1 MAASLLPYLTRRLLA
16 AALLLLGV
24 ASLTFVLIHA
34 APGDPADLYLAKEMD
49 PAARQAVLAAYG
61 LDRPLLTQ
69 YGLWLAG
76 LARFELGWSISHR
89 RPVVEVMAERIPYT
103 LQITV
108 LGFALQLLLG
118 IGIGWLAARR
128 RGSVEDLLAS
138 GGALVVYSL
147 PAFWLGALLI
157 MFFALHLGWLPS
169 SGMRDVIATPITW
182 WQLVADRARH
192 LILPVI
198 CLGLGSAAATARYV
212 RAGLLTARSSEYCTA
227 ARARGA
233 TEARVLGRHAMK
245 HTLLPVITLS
255 GLSVPF
261 LLGGSVLV
269 ENVFSWP
276 GIGSLSVEAIYARD
290 YPLVLAAQLLFAMAV
305 VVGNLAADV
314 ALVLV
319 DPRLREGSVR

>member
-1 MAASLLPYLTRRLLA
+1 MTASLLPYLARRFIV
-16 AALLLLGV
+16 AALLVLGV

-34 APGDPADLYLAKEMD
+34 APGDPADMYLARDMD

-76 LARFELGWSISHR
+76 LGRLELGWSISHR
-89 RPVVEVMAERIPYT
+89 RPVATVMAERIPKT

-108 LGFALQLLLG
+108 PGFLLQLLLG

-128 RGSVEDLLAS
+128 PGSLDDLLAS
-138 GGALVVYSL
+138 GSALVVYSL
-147 PAFWLGALLI
+147 PSFWLGALLI
-157 MFFALHLGWLPS
+157 MFFAMTLGWLPS
-169 SGMRDVIATPITW
+169 SGIRDLIAAPAAGWPAI
-182 WQLVADRARH
+182 VDRARH
-192 LILPVI
+192 LILPVV

-212 RAGLLTARSSEYCTA
+212 RAGLLTARASDFATA

-233 TEARVLGRHAMK
+233 SETRVLGRHAMK
-245 HTLLPVITLS
+245 NTLLPLITLS
-255 GLSVPF
+255 GLSIPL

-269 ENVFSWP
+269 ESVFSWP

-290 YPLVLAAQLLFAMAV
+290 YPLVLAAQLLFATTV
-305 VVGNLAADV
+305 IVGNLAADV
-314 ALVLV
+314 ALIIV
-319 DPRLREGSVR
+319 DPRLREGSMH